1 MFRAGAKSAAK
12 NDEGGDQSASNFPP
26 ASSELTQN
34 KHDLTISPLPQAS
47 TALDDC
53 TSWAFATSIDMLNLW
68 CLVAS
73 PALRMA
79 PPVMQMPEQL
89 APVRLAPV
97 DADRPSSGVFQ
108 PPLAP
113 RVTDAIVLL
122 GG

>member
-1 MFRAGAKSAAK
+1 
-12 NDEGGDQSASNFPP
+12 
-26 ASSELTQN
+26 
-34 KHDLTISPLPQAS
+34 
-47 TALDDC
+47 
-53 TSWAFATSIDMLNLW
+53 MLNLW

-79 PPVMQMPEQL
+79 PPVMQMPKQL

-113 RVTDAIVLL
+113 RVTDAIVLQ
-122 GG
+122 GGSLRTWLYRSSAIEQVQLVLTTEGRPLDANIELWHGPDNSPCRMRVYGEYG